1 MKNLVAQTSSFKM
14 ALKENMKYNKNM
26 DHLVSSDCF
35 SLTSEQLHF
44 SQKWKSWHVHV
55 WKCVCV
61 FPGTG
66 KTTFIRMLAGGLRP
80 DGEGESLSLRWSRI
94 KPDAPTD
101 PELCLSGEVPI
112 LNVSYKPQTISPKF
126 KVSSHFLTAD
136 PWQDHPSACFTAF
149 SLLIDFSQQT
159 EFTEIQG
166 SESKKFK

>member
-26 DHLVSSDCF
+26 DHLVSSDC
-35 SLTSEQLHF
+35 F

-80 DGEGESLSLRWSRI
+80 DGGGESLSLRWSRI

-126 KVSSHFLTAD
+126 KVSSRFLTAD
-136 PWQDHPSACFTAF
+136 PWQDHPSVCFTAF

>member
-14 ALKENMKYNKNM
+14 ALKENNKNM

-35 SLTSEQLHF
+35 PQKMEKLTRARLKVCMCVSRHREDDLH
-44 SQKWKSWHVHV
+44 QDVGRWAQAWRRRWV
-55 WKCVCV
+55 
-61 FPGTG
+61 
-66 KTTFIRMLAGGLRP
+66 
-80 DGEGESLSLRWSRI
+80 SLSLRWSQI

-101 PELCLSGEVPI
+101 PELCLSGEIPI

-126 KVSSHFLTAD
+126 KVSSRFLTAD
-136 PWQDHPSACFTAF
+136 PWQDHPSVCFTAF